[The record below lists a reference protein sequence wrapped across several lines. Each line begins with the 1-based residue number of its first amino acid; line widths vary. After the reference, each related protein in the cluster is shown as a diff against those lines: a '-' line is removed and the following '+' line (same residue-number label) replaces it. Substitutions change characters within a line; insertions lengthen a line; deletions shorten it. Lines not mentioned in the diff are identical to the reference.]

1 MGSRVVVLGVLD
13 QQTWQSKEG
22 GQRSSFQVIANSIE
36 FLSAAGQR
44 YQNI

>member
-1 MGSRVVVLGVLD
+1 VVVLGVLD

-36 FLSAAGQR
+36 FVSAAGQR
-44 YQNI
+44 NQNK